1 MKVDI
6 VNDMINFTFLSKIRG
21 FNNYACWRPLSL
33 KRIDGRPLAAF
44 QQALGVMNKFDFS
57 GFEQPLI
64 SLQIKEEPKLEHCP
78 LAGQMSNMS
87 LAAPC
92 LPASAPTMS
101 GAADNYEAVD
111 MEESDGSG
119 GSDNEAFGT
128 KAEYKAYKQQFPEN
142 KVRMTGKW
150 VL

>member
-1 MKVDI
+1 
-6 VNDMINFTFLSKIRG
+6 
-21 FNNYACWRPLSL
+21 
-33 KRIDGRPLAAF
+33 
-44 QQALGVMNKFDFS
+44 
-57 GFEQPLI
+57 
-64 SLQIKEEPKLEHCP
+64 
-78 LAGQMSNMS
+78 MSNMS
-87 LAAPC
+87 LADPS

-142 KVRMTGKW
+142 KVRMIDKW